1 LSTRASQIAPTEPTS
16 SVGTASHCAD
26 APLLAVV
33 KMKPFAK
40 LPAYQTAEAAGMDL
54 SACLGE
60 GETLTLAPLERRLV
74 PTGLRLAIPSGYEGQ
89 VRARSGWALKEGVT
103 VLNGPGTIDSD
114 YRGDVSVILINLSAQ
129 PVQIHHG
136 DRIAQLV
143 ICPVVRAHPVEVSAL
158 DDTARG
164 AGGFGHTG
172 RS

>member
-1 LSTRASQIAPTEPTS
+1 
-16 SVGTASHCAD
+16 
-26 APLLAVV
+26 
-33 KMKPFAK
+33 
-40 LPAYQTAEAAGMDL
+40 MDL

-74 PTGLRLAIPSGYEGQ
+74 PTGLRIAIPSGYEGQ

-129 PVQIHHG
+129 PVEIRHG

-143 ICPVVRAHPVEVSAL
+143 ICPVSRMQPVEVSSL

>member
-1 LSTRASQIAPTEPTS
+1 MSTRASQIAPTEPS
-16 SVGTASHCAD
+16 SSSGTASHCAES
-26 APLLAVV
+26 PRLAVV
-33 KMKPFAK
+33 RKNEGAQ
-40 LPAYQTAEAAGMDL
+40 LPAYKTAEAAGMDL

-74 PTGLRLAIPSGYEGQ
+74 PTGLRIAIPSGYEGQ

-129 PVQIHHG
+129 PVEIRHG

-143 ICPVVRAHPVEVSAL
+143 ICPVSRMQPVEVSSL